1 MGPSWLLRIAQFD
14 PVQERKNSLIFGQC
28 EPGVAKGSRIHSIY
42 NFFVKVKMYLHVL
55 SNINIEPCN
64 LDIRLH
70 SVQCRTQITNS
81 NSKI

>member
-1 MGPSWLLRIAQFD
+1 MGLSWLLRIAQFD

-55 SNINIEPCN
+55 SNIILSHAIWTLDYILCN
-64 LDIRLH
+64 VEL
-70 SVQCRTQITNS
+70 
-81 NSKI
+81 K